1 MLATFGIGSIV
12 GAMGSVFGQID
23 APAAGVDPADLID
36 TVRSGSW
43 QTFLALALTALAAAL
58 GGVVGA
64 REDTPWR
71 VATRLERSPGPAL
84 ERDPEVCRA
93 VSGRSADLL
102 SGTCQSRARRRRP
115 SRIPYTACGIA

>member
-12 GAMGSVFGQID
+12 GAAGSVFGQID

-36 TVRSGSW
+36 TIRSGSW

-64 REDTPWR
+64 REDLRGAWLR
-71 VATRLERSPGPAL
+71 ASSARL
-84 ERDPEVCRA
+84 
-93 VSGRSADLL
+93 
-102 SGTCQSRARRRRP
+102 ARR
-115 SRIPYTACGIA
+115 